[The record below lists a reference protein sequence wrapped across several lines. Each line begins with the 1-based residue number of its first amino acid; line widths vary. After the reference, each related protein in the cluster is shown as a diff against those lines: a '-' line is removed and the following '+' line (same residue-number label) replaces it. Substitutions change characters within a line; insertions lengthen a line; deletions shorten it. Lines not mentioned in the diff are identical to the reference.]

1 MTVQATRLYLLDT
14 NFQPI
19 RHPFECKVLAYP
31 PFRAVCEGNP
41 LRRRQTSSVL
51 HRVTPERGLRRTKPA
66 GPVIRRFV
74 DDRFFWSSR
83 IACDDGQPTH
93 HPFHRSNAKV
103 LVVGCIE
110 ESNGVWR
117 LEKSRSLGG
126 GKVWEEKDVGLGGRL
141 AL

>member
-51 HRVTPERGLRRTKPA
+51 HRVTPER
-66 GPVIRRFV
+66 PVENEA
-74 DDRFFWSSR
+74 SR
-83 IACDDGQPTH
+83 PVN
-93 HPFHRSNAKV
+93 S
-103 LVVGCIE
+103 LVC
-110 ESNGVWR
+110 R
-117 LEKSRSLGG
+117 
-126 GKVWEEKDVGLGGRL
+126 
-141 AL
+141 